1 MNLLNISDRSETK
14 MKYFVNYEI
23 IVREQDIIEADS
35 FEEAQNKWENMAL
48 DGELCYIADENG
60 EMVEF

>member
-14 MKYFVNYEI
+14 MRYFVNYEV

-35 FEEAQNKWENMAL
+35 FEEAQDKWENMEL

>member
-1 MNLLNISDRSETK
+1 

-23 IVREQDIIEADS
+23 IVREQDVIEADS
-35 FEEAQNKWENMAL
+35 FEEAQDKWENMEL